1 MSRRCITSM
10 QGCYMVYPI
19 KRNLILIGSDQLGF
33 VSIKESEVV
42 GRGAYLNSKYTT
54 SNLSYD
60 NLINL

>member
-1 MSRRCITSM
+1 MF
-10 QGCYMVYPI
+10 YPI
-19 KRNLILIGSDQLGF
+19 KRNLILTGSDQLGF

-42 GRGAYLNSKYTT
+42 GRGAYLNSICTT